1 MISGPL
7 VADLATPAGPW
18 TTPRSTRARAT
29 TITLAGVALLASAVI
44 GLVAWA
50 IFVSPLGFSR
60 YPLSDQDRTFT
71 IHRAGTYVVY
81 FEFPGESRAALP
93 PALDVR
99 VVPLSGQE
107 VDVHPIGSPG
117 VEGAPNAY
125 DLAGHEGRAV
135 AEIVAHRA
143 GTFVVSITPVRAAEV
158 DTSQQRIVTEG
169 TIALGREWSRTWL
182 ATWFGFVL
190 VVVMP
195 ILVGAALVVVGR
207 HQRVQASD
215 DR

>member
-1 MISGPL
+1 VISGPL

-18 TTPRSTRARAT
+18 AWPRSSRSRARR
-29 TITLAGVALLASAVI
+29 LALTGVALIAAAII

-81 FEFPGESRAALP
+81 FEYPGESRSALP

-99 VVPLSGQE
+99 VVPLSGQQ
-107 VDVHPIGSPG
+107 VDVHPIGTPG
-117 VEGAPNAY
+117 VAGAPDAY
-125 DLAGHEGRAV
+125 DLGSHEGRAV
-135 AEIVAHRA
+135 AVIVAHRA
-143 GTFVVSITPVRAAEV
+143 GTFVVSITPVAASSV

-169 TIALGREWSRTWL
+169 TIALGREWSRSWL
-182 ATWFGFVL
+182 ASWFGFGL
-190 VVVMP
+190 VVVVP
-195 ILVGAALVVVGR
+195 VLVGLGLLVAAWRQRSAAL
-207 HQRVQASD
+207 D
-215 DR
+215 DH